1 MSGDRN
7 ECQASDAVRRPV
19 HRDRLDARLEPTP
32 GTHAWNQYVVE
43 YTRAEGADI
52 QTLAGQ
58 YDVSIEQILVSNGLQ
73 TDEITVGT
81 VI

>member
-1 MSGDRN
+1 VMLSAALGIVIGSTL
-7 ECQASDAVRRPV
+7 AWTP
-19 HRDRLDARLEPTP
+19 RLEPTP

-43 YTRAEGADI
+43 YTRAEGDDI

-58 YDVSIEQILVSNGLQ
+58 YGVSIEQILVSNGLQ